1 MIKWQF
7 VFTALLASSCAE
19 GDEKD
24 PSQEDET
31 PTLIAATQSVSLE
44 FPLHF
49 DAGDS
54 PPGYLKETPKE
65 AGAETG
71 QHLIGVIV
79 MCSPDIAWIEKTS
92 HTISVIL
99 PSDENAIW
107 EGVNGWRPSDE
118 DIIECIKQ
126 SARQPFFYR
135 KLPTGIETYAQK

>member
-7 VFTALLASSCAE
+7 AFIALLASSCVE
-19 GDEKD
+19 GEGKD
-24 PSQEDET
+24 TSQEDET
-31 PTLIAATQSVSLE
+31 STLIAAAQSVSLE

-54 PPGYLKETPKE
+54 PPGYLKEIPKE
-65 AGAETG
+65 AGTETG
-71 QHLIGVIV
+71 EHLIGVIV
-79 MCSPDIAWIEKTS
+79 MCSPDVAWIEKTS

-107 EGVNGWRPSDE
+107 EDVKVWRPSDE

-126 SARQPFFYR
+126 NARQPFLYR
-135 KLPTGIETYAQK
+135 KLPTGIETYTQ